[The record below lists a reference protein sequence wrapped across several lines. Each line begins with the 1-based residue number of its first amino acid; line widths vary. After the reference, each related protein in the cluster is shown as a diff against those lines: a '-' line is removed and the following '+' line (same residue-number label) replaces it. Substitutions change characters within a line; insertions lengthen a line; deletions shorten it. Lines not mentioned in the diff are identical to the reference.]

1 MKNKNEILY
10 FITGNNNKFN
20 EVLSFFEKENLNYFL
35 KQKKIK
41 TIEIQEDSIKDVA
54 LFKLNSIREKINGS
68 FFIEDAGFFVDIPL
82 NGFPGVYSS
91 YVLRTI
97 GNEGILKLINDFVQ
111 SRAHFSA
118 VIALYF
124 KPKDKIFYFEGNV
137 EGRVSSKIRG
147 KGGFGFDPIFIPDS
161 IPDKTFAELS
171 IEEKNRVS
179 HRGIALKKLVDFL
192 QQNMKT

>member
-41 TIEIQEDSIKDVA
+41 TIEIQADSIKNVA

-97 GNEGILKLINDFVQ
+97 GNERILKLINDFVQ

-124 KPKDKIFYFEGNV
+124 KPKDKILYFEGNV

>member
-20 EVLSFFEKENLNYFL
+20 EVLSFFEKESLNYFL
-35 KQKKIK
+35 NQKKIK
-41 TIEIQEDSIKDVA
+41 TLEIQADSINDVA

-124 KPKDKIFYFEGNV
+124 KPKDKVYFFKGNV

-147 KGGFGFDPIFIPDS
+147 KGGFGFDPIFIPDI

-171 IEEKNRVS
+171 IEEKNRMS
-179 HRGIALKKLVDFL
+179 HRGIALKKLVKFL
-192 QQNMKT
+192 KEN

>member
-1 MKNKNEILY
+1 MKNKKEIIY
-10 FITGNNNKFN
+10 FVTGNNNKFE
-20 EVLSFFEKENLNYFL
+20 EVLNIFNKEHLNCFL
-35 KQKKIK
+35 KQMNVR
-41 TIEIQEDSIKDVA
+41 TFEIQADSIMNVA
-54 LFKLNSIREKINGS
+54 KFKLNSVKRKIDAS

-111 SRAHFSA
+111 SKAHFSA

-137 EGRVSSKIRG
+137 EGRISNNIRG

-161 IPDKTFAELS
+161 LPDRTFAELS
-171 IEEKNRVS
+171 IEEKNLVS
-179 HRGIALKKLVDFL
+179 HRGIAIKKLINFL

>member
-41 TIEIQEDSIKDVA
+41 TIEIQADSIKDVA
-54 LFKLNSIREKINGS
+54 LFKLNSIMEKINGS

-97 GNEGILKLINDFVQ
+97 GNEGILKLVNDFVQ

-124 KPKDKIFYFEGNV
+124 KPKDKILYFEGNV
-137 EGRVSSKIRG
+137 EGRISSKIRG

>member
-1 MKNKNEILY
+1 MTNNENTVY
-10 FITGNNNKFN
+10 FITGNKYKFR
-20 EVLSFFEKENLNYFL
+20 EVSEIFK
-35 KQKKIK
+35 KKKIK
-41 TIEIQEDSIKDVA
+41 YDLEQRDIKTTEIQAQTLKDVA
-54 LFKLNSIREKINGS
+54 LFKLNSIREKINSS

-97 GNEGILKLINDFVQ
+97 GNEGILKLINDFIQ

-124 KPKDKIFYFEGNV
+124 KPKDKVYFFKGNI

-147 KGGFGFDPIFIPDS
+147 KGGFGFDPIFIPDI

-179 HRGIALKKLVDFL
+179 HRGIALKKLVKFL
-192 QQNMKT
+192 KEN